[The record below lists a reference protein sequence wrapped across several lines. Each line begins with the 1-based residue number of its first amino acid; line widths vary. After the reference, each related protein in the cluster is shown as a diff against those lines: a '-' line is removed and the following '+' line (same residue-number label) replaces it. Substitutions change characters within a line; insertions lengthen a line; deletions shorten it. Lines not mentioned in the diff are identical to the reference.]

1 MDRIFTMEF
10 ARVTEAAALAAARW
24 VGRGNKI
31 AADDAAVEAMRAV
44 FDTLHISGTVV
55 IGEGEMDEAPMLYI
69 GECLGNGDKPE
80 LDIAVDP
87 LEGTNIVAKG
97 LNGAIATMAIA
108 DKGVLLNAPD
118 MYMDKIAVGP
128 AAVGRV
134 HLDAPV
140 RENLRNVAD
149 ALNKEINDLTVV
161 ILDRARHRKL
171 IQDVRDC
178 GARIRLITDGDVSPA
193 VACAIEGTGVDIMMG
208 IGGAP
213 EGILAAAALRSVGG
227 EMQGRLWPENDSEIT
242 RAKAMGIEDINKLLT
257 LNDMVK
263 SEDVFFVATGI
274 TEGHLLRGVIF
285 TPQGATTHTIVM
297 RGKTGTVRFIEARHC
312 FAKKPRNMIKG
323 VLLTSD

>member
-1 MDRIFTMEF
+1 M
-10 ARVTEAAALAAARW
+10 TEAAALAAARW

-55 IGEGEMDEAPMLYI
+55 IGEGEMDEAPMFYI
-69 GECLGNGDKPE
+69 GECLGNSDKPE

-178 GARIRLITDGDVSPA
+178 GARIRL
-193 VACAIEGTGVDIMMG
+193 
-208 IGGAP
+208 
-213 EGILAAAALRSVGG
+213 
-227 EMQGRLWPENDSEIT
+227 
-242 RAKAMGIEDINKLLT
+242 
-257 LNDMVK
+257 
-263 SEDVFFVATGI
+263 
-274 TEGHLLRGVIF
+274 
-285 TPQGATTHTIVM
+285 
-297 RGKTGTVRFIEARHC
+297 
-312 FAKKPRNMIKG
+312 
-323 VLLTSD
+323 